1 MKRNDWILFLIG
13 LGSETQIRLV
23 GYIGISELILFVIGP
38 FIFMRNYYR
47 LKHDGFMP
55 LIWLTWLAFL
65 GGWASGMLN
74 DVPMRS
80 ILKGVAAPYSVF
92 CAICTI
98 HHFLSRDL
106 KSVRYFFIGIAFS
119 FVISRFIFQPGNISV
134 SRGVKLKQEEAAVAA
149 LTSSL
154 FLIQLLGYGLT
165 IPVYGWFKK
174 VPKLYCVV
182 ALLVIGYVGFAM
194 SNNRSSLI
202 MVFASLFLIVVG
214 GKTAHAQKFL
224 RKSFWLVMIGSLL
237 IAPLVNRFYIY
248 SASHGYLGK
257 EAEGKY
263 RAQSKRGTD
272 ILSILMSGRTAFF
285 AGLVAAFDKP
295 LIGHGPWA
303 VDYKGYWHKFL
314 FCVHYFQIIQHEL
327 GFFNNFIKYRRRRK
341 ARGLNCS
348 VDFAP
353 QRFKRFKQKFGLKQ
367 RFSARKSNSSA
378 RFAQN
383 VGVTQYFFGK
393 SLTFYVIAT
402 HPYQIARTRG
412 NAFFRENAF
421 SDCLLPGFKA
431 FSAPEAAVGR
441 AHHLDFIVLTFGAVT
456 PITTKRTA
464 F

>member
-314 FCVHYFQIIQHEL
+314 LKYGESEELLWVRGMQERGEYTLVPAHSIVVGFWIWYGLGGLMLAFYMGFLYFDVLKNRLATIPALYGYFAFILPGCLWHWL
-327 GFFNNFIKYRRRRK
+327 FSPFGGRVNAAMILVLCLIVRNVAKGRMSIKYDTTNQ
-341 ARGLNCS
+341 GWSPSLPHLGHS
-348 VDFAP
+348 P
-353 QRFKRFKQKFGLKQ
+353 LPPMPP
-367 RFSARKSNSSA
+367 
-378 RFAQN
+378 
-383 VGVTQYFFGK
+383 FGK
-393 SLTFYVIAT
+393 
-402 HPYQIARTRG
+402 G
-412 NAFFRENAF
+412 
-421 SDCLLPGFKA
+421 
-431 FSAPEAAVGR
+431 EA
-441 AHHLDFIVLTFGAVT
+441 
-456 PITTKRTA
+456 
-464 F
+464 